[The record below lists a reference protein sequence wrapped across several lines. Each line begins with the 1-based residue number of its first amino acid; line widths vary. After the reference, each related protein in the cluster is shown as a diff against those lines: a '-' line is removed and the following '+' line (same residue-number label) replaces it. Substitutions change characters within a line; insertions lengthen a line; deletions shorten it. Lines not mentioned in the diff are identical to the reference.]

1 MDPSA
6 APRPGR
12 DDLVT
17 IGRVVKAHG
26 IRGEVVVHSLSDVEG
41 RFDVGTE
48 VELDG
53 TRRTITAARPH
64 QGRLLLGFEHV
75 SDRSAAEALRG
86 HELRAPAVDLEDS
99 DTFFAHELIGL
110 RVRHLDG
117 SDLGTV
123 TALFELPEAA
133 GYDLLEVTREKGT
146 WLLPCADDLVEAV
159 ADDDGDVVLVVDPPE
174 GLLEGMAEVAGHDEA
189 EVAGPDAAEV
199 VGPEEVPPHD
209 QRPAQ

>member
-1 MDPSA
+1 MDASHDPA
-6 APRPGR
+6 AGG
-12 DDLVT
+12 DELVT

-26 IRGEVVVHSLSDVEG
+26 IRGEVVVHPLSDVEG

-53 TRRTITAARPH
+53 AWRTIAASRPH
-64 QGRLLLGFEHV
+64 QGRMLLGFDHV
-75 SDRSAAEALRG
+75 TDRSAAEALRG
-86 HELRAPAVDLEDS
+86 QELRAAPVDLEDS
-99 DTFFAHELIGL
+99 ATFFAHELIGL

-133 GYDLLEVTREKGT
+133 GYDLLEVTRDQGT

-159 ADDDGDVVLVVDPPE
+159 EDEDGDIVLVVDPPE
-174 GLLEGMAEVAGHDEA
+174 GLLDG
-189 EVAGPDAAEV
+189 AAEV
-199 VGPEEVPPHD
+199 VRPDPSEPEQREPVDSDEVPPHD
-209 QRPAQ
+209 PRPAQ

>member
-1 MDPSA
+1 MDASHGPA
-6 APRPGR
+6 AGG
-12 DDLVT
+12 DELVT

-26 IRGEVVVHSLSDVEG
+26 IRGEVVVHPLSDVEG

-53 TRRTITAARPH
+53 VWRTIAASRPH
-64 QGRLLLGFEHV
+64 QGRMLLGFDHV
-75 SDRSAAEALRG
+75 TDRSAAEALRG
-86 HELRAPAVDLEDS
+86 QELRAAPVDLEDS
-99 DTFFAHELIGL
+99 ATFFAHELLGL

-133 GYDLLEVTREKGT
+133 GYDLLEVTRDQGT

-159 ADDDGDVVLVVDPPE
+159 EDEDGDIVLMVDPPE
-174 GLLEGMAEVAGHDEA
+174 GLLDGAAAV
-189 EVAGPDAAEV
+189 VRPDPSEPNQRELV
-199 VGPEEVPPHD
+199 DSDEVPPHD
-209 QRPAQ
+209 PRPAQ